1 MKSKRQLLEEAIVLL
16 ENKQA
21 MELRLLKEQFQ
32 TTYESLKPINL
43 IKSTFKEVGA
53 SPDLK
58 KDILNTAVGLATG
71 YLTKNPV
78 SSLAGAPVKKMLGTI
93 AKFALAKLVSTNS
106 DKIINT
112 GESFLQ
118 RLMKNS
124 DGSKPELAKS

>member
-1 MKSKRQLLEEAIVLL
+1 MKSKKQLLDEAIVLL

-21 MELRLLKEQFQ
+21 LELRLLKEQFQ

-43 IKSTFKEVGA
+43 IKSTFKEVGT

-58 KDILNTAVGLATG
+58 KDILNTALGLATG

-78 SSLAGAPVKKMLGTI
+78 SLAGTPVKKMLGTI

-112 GESFLQ
+112 GEGFLQ
-118 RLMKNS
+118 RLMKNQN
-124 DGSKPELAKS
+124 GSNPELAKS